1 MFKVGNPVTYL
12 LIFFFRATLATLS
25 YVILAF
31 GSLFA
36 HLLSHLVPWVAGLC
50 VLNLI
55 IGREI
60 FEKLLKPLIEFVV
73 ISNFSQLLLHSK

>member
-1 MFKVGNPVTYL
+1 MLSWKHCYISIN
-12 LIFFFRATLATLS
+12 FFFRATLATLS

-55 IGREI
+55 IGRKV
-60 FEKLLKPLIEFVV
+60 FEKLVKLLIKSVV
-73 ISNFSQLLLHSK
+73 MSNFLTAI

>member
-1 MFKVGNPVTYL
+1 MLSWKHCYISIN
-12 LIFFFRATLATLS
+12 FFFRATLATLS

-55 IGREI
+55 IGRNV
-60 FEKLLKPLIEFVV
+60 FEKLVKLLIKSVV
-73 ISNFSQLLLHSK
+73 MSNFLTAI